1 VNRRGLAIAVGL
13 LAGGFLY
20 VQFGFGTRDNF
31 SDWQWY
37 QAAAFLTGAGLA
49 GIFPEVWLS
58 ATIALVTAPTLA
70 AAAQTCFQLVKDP
83 TCCNLWPIGLAMVF
97 FFGLPAS
104 LLGVGIGNRLARE
117 RLPRLVH
124 AATLAGGVLLA
135 ALLPHIRYTEQ
146 LRLES
151 KTIPGI
157 LHEIH
162 DAEMAYS
169 ASQPDGSFT
178 CDGTQLPGVA
188 GRLGWKRSSNS
199 TRLRTSFS
207 VQRYFIFLDC
217 SNDVSPRGFLARAT
231 PGFSIDQTGK
241 LVAPIHP

>member
-1 VNRRGLAIAVGL
+1 MSRRGFAIAISL

-20 VQFGFGTRDNF
+20 VQFGFGTRDDF

-37 QAAAFLTGAGLA
+37 QAAAFLMGAGLA
-49 GIFPEVWLS
+49 GIFPEAWLS
-58 ATIALVTAPTLA
+58 AAIALATAPTLA
-70 AAAQTCFQLVKDP
+70 AAAQTGFQLVKDP

-104 LLGVGIGNRLARE
+104 LIGIGIGRRLARE
-117 RLPRLVH
+117 RPPRLVH
-124 AATLAGGVLLA
+124 AATLASGVVLA
-135 ALLPHIRYTEQ
+135 ALLPHIRYAEQ

-162 DAEMAYS
+162 DAEMAYG

-178 CDGTQLPGVA
+178 CDGTQLPGAA

-199 TRLRTSFS
+199 PRLKTSFL
-207 VQRYFIFLDC
+207 VQRYFIYLDC
-217 SNDVSPRGFLARAT
+217 SAGVGPRGFVARAE

-241 LVAPIHP
+241 LVVPVHR